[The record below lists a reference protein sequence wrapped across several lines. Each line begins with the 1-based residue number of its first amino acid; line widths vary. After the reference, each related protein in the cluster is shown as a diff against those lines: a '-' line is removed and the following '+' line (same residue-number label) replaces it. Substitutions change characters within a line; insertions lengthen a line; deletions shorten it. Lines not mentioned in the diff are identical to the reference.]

1 MTVKEAL
8 LYAKQKLKNV
18 PDRDVDAAWIVGLIC
33 GLRRGELHIQTEKI
47 LTPQQEEVLES
58 VLNRVPLGNRC
69 SISSA
74 GCRFSILH

>member
-33 GLRRGELHIQTEKI
+33 GLRRGELHIQTEKN
-47 LTPQQEEVLES
+47 LTPQQEEV
-58 VLNRVPLGNRC
+58 
-69 SISSA
+69 
-74 GCRFSILH
+74 